1 MLINTVFSL
10 AFYCSRCGKI
20 KMHDIS
26 RFGLKNSVGRELFCD
41 CGQQL
46 AKLIGSGHDQCLLE
60 VFCVI
65 CETKHAVWVNIKD
78 FWRGKVDKIYCAA
91 TNLEL
96 GFSGNRKAIE
106 DTIAN
111 QEREFDIIAREVTSD
126 DYVEK
131 PQIMIEVLNKIDDIA
146 EKGGVYCRCGGNFV
160 EANVKQ
166 DHVELICMQ
175 CDARRVISA
184 KTEADVVTIKS
195 LGNIEF
201 GPGHRFRHRR

>member
-10 AFYCSRCGKI
+10 ALYCSRCGKI
-20 KMHDIS
+20 KMHDIP
-26 RFGLKNSVGRELFCD
+26 RFGLKNSVGRELSCD

-46 AKLIGSGHDQCLLE
+46 AKIIGIGHDQCLLD

-65 CETKHAVWVNIKD
+65 CETKHTVCVDIKD

-96 GFSGNRKAIE
+96 GFSGNRQAIE
-106 DTIAN
+106 DTITN
-111 QEREFDIIAREVTSD
+111 QEQEFDSIASEVASD

-131 PQIMIEVLNKIDDIA
+131 PQIMIEVLNKIHEIA
-146 EKGGVYCRCGGNFV
+146 EKGGVYCRCGENFI
-160 EANVKQ
+160 EADVKQ
-166 DHVELICMQ
+166 DHVELICTQ
-175 CDARRVISA
+175 CDARRMISA
-184 KTEADVVTIKS
+184 KTEADVLTVKS
-195 LGNIEF
+195 LGNIEI